1 MVGDDVNS
9 EPKPLHPISIVFQTF
24 AVLKRTILPL
34 VLVAWNAAQSS
45 WLGFLGAYGF
55 LAVMVSGF
63 AVIGFVRYWFYRY
76 QLADGELIV
85 TSGVIF
91 KSKRNVPVARIQNV
105 DLVQNLFHRM
115 LGVAEVRVETAS
127 GTEPEAILKVL
138 SLSEVESLRER
149 IESARQRGGASEA
162 SQNGVAAEPV
172 AIGAV
177 SVGTVPN
184 EVSSFAGTEPV
195 SATTT
200 LLDIPLKWL
209 VQAGLA
215 SNRGFVMVGIVIGVL
230 SQMFGPGDDFARR
243 IARTLRSPQGV
254 DVAAMQS
261 SWWES
266 WLVWIGVPL
275 LVLVVIRLLGI
286 AWYVLRFYGYRLELR
301 DENLQLSCGLLTRV
315 SATVPR
321 RRIQWIS
328 IHRTPLQRWMKL
340 ASIRIETAGGA
351 GKQNE
356 DAATTV
362 TRRWFVPIIPESR
375 LDELIEHLRP
385 GLDWSESSLP
395 WQSLDQRAHKR
406 MRKKAVLRAVGISLL
421 VAGLGFAISDSP
433 YAWTLGVLAALV
445 LIPWNVWAAHRWHH
459 HFGFAELPSGEGV
472 VIREGFWNRKVSCTF
487 YDRIQSVSCSESPFD
502 RRWKMQTLRIDTA
515 AAGPADH
522 TYRLPMLSRQV
533 SSELFDRLA
542 SKTSRI
548 EMVWD

>member
-1 MVGDDVNS
+1 MNS
-9 EPKPLHPISIVFQTF
+9 EPKPLHPISIVFQAF
-24 AVLKRTILPL
+24 AVLKRTILPV
-34 VLVAWNAAQSS
+34 VLVAWNAARSS
-45 WLGFLGAYGF
+45 WLGGWGAFGF
-55 LAVMVSGF
+55 FAVMVAGF
-63 AVIGFVRYWFYRY
+63 AMIGLVRYWFYRY

-91 KSKRNVPVARIQNV
+91 KSRRNVPVARIQNV

-138 SLSEVESLRER
+138 SLGEVESLREQ
-149 IESARQRGGASEA
+149 IESARQQEPSLGATR
-162 SQNGVAAEPV
+162 NPVAAGSESMEATRGETP
-172 AIGAV
+172 
-177 SVGTVPN
+177 
-184 EVSSFAGTEPV
+184 SFVDAAPV

-209 VQAGLA
+209 VLAGLA
-215 SNRGFVMVGIVIGVL
+215 SNRGFVMVGIVIGIL
-230 SQMFGPGDDFARR
+230 SQLLGRGDELARR
-243 IARTLRSPQGV
+243 ITKSLISTGDLSVRSS
-254 DVAAMQS
+254 QS

-266 WLVWIGVPL
+266 WLVWIGALV

-301 DENLQLSCGLLTRV
+301 DQNLQLSCGLLTRV

-328 IHRTPLQRWMKL
+328 IHRSPMQRWMKL

-375 LDELIEHLRP
+375 LEELVEHLRP
-385 GLDWSESSLP
+385 GLDWSESALP
-395 WQSLDQRAHKR
+395 WQSLDNRARKR
-406 MRKKAVLRAVGISLL
+406 MRRKAVMRAQGIGLL
-421 VAGLGFAISDSP
+421 VAGAAFLVSDSP
-433 YAWTLGVLAALV
+433 YSLALGLLAALV
-445 LIPWNVWAAHRWHH
+445 LIPCNIWASHRWHH

-502 RRWKMQTLRIDTA
+502 RRWNMQTLRIDTA

-522 TYRLPMLSRQV
+522 TYRLPMLSRPV
-533 SSELFDRLA
+533 ASELFDRLA
-542 SKTSRI
+542 SKTSGI

>member
-1 MVGDDVNS
+1 MSS
-9 EPKPLHPISIVFQTF
+9 EPKPLHPISIVFQTV

-91 KSKRNVPVARIQNV
+91 KSKRNVPVTRIQNV

-149 IESARQRGGASEA
+149 IESARQQGGASEA
-162 SQNGVAAEPV
+162 SRNGVAAEPV
-172 AIGAV
+172 GIGSD

-184 EVSSFAGTEPV
+184 EETSFADAGPV

-215 SNRGFVMVGIVIGVL
+215 SNRGFVMVGIVIGIL
-230 SQMFGPGDDFARR
+230 SQLLGRGDELARR
-243 IARTLRSPQGV
+243 ITKSLISTSDLSVRNS
-254 DVAAMQS
+254 QS

-266 WLVWIGVPL
+266 WLVWIGALV

-286 AWYVLRFYGYRLELR
+286 AWYVLRFHGYRLELR

-385 GLDWSESSLP
+385 GLDWSESALT
-395 WQSLDQRAHKR
+395 WQSLDDRARRR
-406 MRKKAVLRAVGISLL
+406 MRKKSMLRAQGISLL
-421 VAGLGFAISDSP
+421 VAGAAFLVSDSL
-433 YAWTLGVLAALV
+433 YSLAFGLLAALV
-445 LIPWNVWAAHRWHH
+445 LIPWNIWVSHRRHH

-502 RRWKMQTLRIDTA
+502 RRWRMQTLRIDTA

-522 TYRLPMLSRQV
+522 TYRLPMLSQEV
-533 SSELFDRLA
+533 ASELFERLA